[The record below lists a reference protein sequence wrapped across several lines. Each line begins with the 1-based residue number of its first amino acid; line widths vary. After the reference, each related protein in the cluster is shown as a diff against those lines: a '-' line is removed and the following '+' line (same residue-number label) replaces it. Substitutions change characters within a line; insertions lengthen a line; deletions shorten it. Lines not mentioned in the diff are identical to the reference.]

1 MTDIFESVLQM
12 SLTGSVLALAVMV
25 LRLALRK
32 APKRLLC
39 LLWALVALR
48 LVCPFSIE
56 SSLSLVPKPI
66 ADGQIISEI
75 TDYSEPEEY
84 FRSIPDDYVQT
95 IAPDPESV
103 FHVYPIQ
110 ERPTPMA
117 TFSKIWAAGAALML
131 LYAIVSYQFL
141 RRRMAE
147 ATRLHDNVWQSERTD
162 SPFVLGLFRPRIYL
176 PYRIDPADLP
186 HVIAHERTHIHRGDH
201 WWKPLGFVILSVHW
215 FNPVLWASYI
225 LLCRDI
231 ESACDEAV
239 IASMEKPERQ
249 AYSTAL
255 LHCSIRRNY
264 IAACPVAFGEVGVK
278 ERVKRVMKYKKPT
291 FRFIIIVL
299 MVCALVAVCF
309 LTDPNPSRKFP
320 MKGANVSDLEPEGIV
335 DRILDIEDWKSSNVY
350 MNSNNFT
357 LTVDSEFNWSDPLAI
372 RYFFTSVDETYSS
385 QLRIFPED
393 GEYFLTEPEEWPEQN
408 RVYLLRHFLEALKYF
423 PQDAIQEM
431 APADRYIIEHREEGT
446 PKNYDRVITYS
457 SDGVQELDGWL
468 IHLRI
473 QPLHEEGE
481 GYRGTGE
488 EVIEL
493 FYGASDELS
502 VSHNPVLHGTI
513 LEIRDGYFLVE
524 PIPGSAELSIA
535 SKIEVPMENMSLS
548 REPQVGDIL
557 RIEYDGKLAETYP
570 VRITIV
576 FRIEVVTGRFTYGQD
591 ATGAYRPIGVSGENV
606 TELSRLSD
614 AITWQD
620 SIGFSE
626 LAPGEE
632 IVSED
637 AIMIKEEN
645 SSMILAITWGRA
657 SLVLEYGIRSED
669 GNEYFQEKQGGSS
682 ILRITDIPAGNY
694 HLYVRNSETYSGI
707 PSYEKP
713 EEFPNVSFEAT
724 GALLCSAETD

>member
-1 MTDIFESVLQM
+1 MTNIFENVLQM

-25 LRLALRK
+25 LRIALRK

-66 ADGQIISEI
+66 AEGQVISEI

-84 FRSIPDDYVQT
+84 FQSIPDDYVQT
-95 IAPDPESV
+95 IPPDPESV

-131 LYAIVSYQFL
+131 LYAIGSYLFL

-147 ATRLHDNVWQSERTD
+147 ATLMHSNVWQSERTD

-186 HVIAHERTHIHRGDH
+186 HVIAHERAHIRRGDH
-201 WWKPLGFVILSVHW
+201 WWKPLGYCILAVHW
-215 FNPVLWASYI
+215 FNPVLWLSYI

-255 LHCSIRRNY
+255 LNCSIRKNY

-335 DRILDIEDWKSSNVY
+335 DRILDIEDWESSNVY
-350 MNSNNFT
+350 MNSDNFT

-372 RYFFTSVDETYSS
+372 RYFFTSADETYSS

-393 GEYFLTEPEEWPEQN
+393 REYFLTEPEEWPEQN
-408 RVYLLRHFLEALKYF
+408 RVYLLRHFLEALKYL
-423 PQDAIQEM
+423 PQDAIREM

-446 PKNYDRVITYS
+446 PKSYDRVITYT
-457 SDGVQELDGWL
+457 SDGVQELDGWF

-473 QPLHEEGE
+473 QPLHEDGA
-481 GYRGTGE
+481 GYHGTGE
-488 EVIEL
+488 EIIEV

-502 VSHNPVLHGTI
+502 VSQNPVLHGTI

-524 PIPGSAELSIA
+524 SIAGSAELQSA
-535 SKIEVPMENMSLS
+535 SKIEVPMVNMRPSP
-548 REPQVGDIL
+548 EPQVGDIL
-557 RIEYDGKLAETYP
+557 RIEYDGYLAETYP
-570 VRITIV
+570 ARIMTV
-576 FRIEVVTGRFTYGQD
+576 FHIEVITDQFAYGQES
-591 ATGAYRPIGVSGENV
+591 TGAYGPVGVSGENV
-606 TELSRLSD
+606 KELSRLSD
-614 AITWQD
+614 EIIWQD

-632 IVSED
+632 IVSEN
-637 AIMIKEEN
+637 AIIIEEDH

-657 SLVLEYGIRSED
+657 SLVLEYGIRSD
-669 GNEYFQEKQGGSS
+669 DRKAYFQEKQGGSS
-682 ILRITDIPAGNY
+682 ILRITDIPAGTY
-694 HLYVRNSETYSGI
+694 HLYVRNSDAYSGI
-707 PSYEKP
+707 PAYERP
-713 EEFPNVSFEAT
+713 EEFPDVSFEAT
-724 GALLCSAETD
+724 GALLCSVED